1 MEHGHNSSS
10 DEWQNYLIIRNTK
23 MVWSI
28 SYGCGCGFYADDSTD
43 VTDGDNE
50 SGEYLAVI
58 ETAIMSR

>member
-1 MEHGHNSSS
+1 
-10 DEWQNYLIIRNTK
+10 

-28 SYGCGCGFYADDSTD
+28 SYGCGCGYYADDSTD

-58 ETAIMSR
+58 ETAL

>member
-1 MEHGHNSSS
+1 
-10 DEWQNYLIIRNTK
+10 

-28 SYGCGCGFYADDSTD
+28 SYGCGCGCYADDSTD

-58 ETAIMSR
+58 EIALECLDTQISHSSVPILLPTGQSTVC